1 MKNKKLLVSLLLV
14 TSSLTLLG
22 SCGNNNTTSTIST
35 RSIDDYD
42 VVGQTKLNLDDDLF
56 NTLMTKKK
64 TSDYDSK
71 LMDFN
76 RDGVERMLT
85 NTDYAPNDA
94 DDVFTNYVDGDTT
107 QFTSYNGNYTVKVRY
122 LGVDTPESTSEVEEW
137 GRSASLFNKSILK
150 KAKYVIVQS
159 AGSAKTGKRAP
170 ADLDG
175 YQRSLA
181 YVWYSNED
189 NPTKESFRNLNLELV
204 YNGYSGFNA
213 PSDDMKE
220 DFYNAFS
227 NAYAIA
233 QEYKKHRFSDEKDPN
248 YDYNPAQVLPL
259 DMLYDKTYYVEHF
272 DPNTNESLG
281 TYSSFCDD
289 KTWYSFDGYVTRVVG
304 GSAFYIQ
311 NKIGDNYYGL
321 YVFTLR
327 TYEPVQVGNWL
338 RVTGVLDY
346 YSGMYELKGVSY
358 SFFNHEDKDIK
369 YLDENGNP
377 TEDVTK
383 VKKETVTPIKA
394 TSKDIYDLK
403 YPSCLVELVGDGTE
417 SDKNKGLIFQKASN
431 SYGDI
436 TYGGT
441 QEVNTYNEAYP
452 FYNTDNSMVL
462 FGRYGVNSSIGGI
475 GASDASIVRVKINRD
490 AIIKGNYTTES
501 YVFGSDDEHVTV
513 TEEQAICSYKFFCG
527 GVSYYVPG
535 SEIEEQNGMDMK
547 VSNARY
553 AKMLNASSSAT
564 ITKGLS
570 VYKNTYKQQIARKII
585 GMSNNYISSGGNNKP
600 SIEIVNTKDFNEL
613 EDYVAEG

>member
-35 RSIDDYD
+35 PSIDDYD

-64 TSDYDSK
+64 TSDYDK
-71 LMDFN
+71 TLMDFN

-220 DFYNAFS
+220 DFYDAFS
-227 NAYAIA
+227 DAYTIA
-233 QEYKKHRFSDEKDPN
+233 QEYKKNRFSNEKDPN

-259 DMLYDKTYYVEHF
+259 DMLYDETYYVDHF

-281 TYSSFCDD
+281 NYSSFCDD

-501 YVFGSDDEHVTV
+501 YVFGSDNEHVTV

-585 GMSNNYISSGGNNKP
+585 GMSNNYISAGGNNKP

-613 EDYVAEG
+613 EDYAA

>member
-64 TSDYDSK
+64 TSDYDK
-71 LMDFN
+71 TLMDFN

-122 LGVDTPESTSEVEEW
+122 LGVDTPESTSEIEEW

-259 DMLYDKTYYVEHF
+259 DMLYDKTYYVDHF
-272 DPNTNESLG
+272 DPETNESLG

-436 TYGGT
+436 TTYGGT

-501 YVFGSDDEHVTV
+501 YVFGSDDEHVIV

-527 GVSYYVPG
+527 GESYYVPG
-535 SEIEEQNGMDMK
+535 SETEEQNGMDMK

-613 EDYVAEG
+613 EDYVA

>member
-22 SCGNNNTTSTIST
+22 SCGRNNNTTSTIST
-35 RSIDDYD
+35 PSIDDYD

-64 TSDYDSK
+64 TSDYDK
-71 LMDFN
+71 TLMDFN

-204 YNGYSGFNA
+204 YNGFSGFNA

-220 DFYNAFS
+220 DFYDAFS
-227 NAYAIA
+227 DAYTIA
-233 QEYKKHRFSDEKDPN
+233 QEYKKNRFSNEKDPN

-259 DMLYDKTYYVEHF
+259 DMLYDETYYVDHF
-272 DPNTNESLG
+272 DPNTNETLG
-281 TYSSFCDD
+281 NYSSFCDD

-394 TSKDIYDLK
+394 TSQDIYDLK

-585 GMSNNYISSGGNNKP
+585 GMSNNYISAGGNNKP

-613 EDYVAEG
+613 EDYAA

>member
-56 NTLMTKKK
+56 NKLMTNKS
-64 TSDYDSK
+64 TSAYDK
-71 LMDFN
+71 NLMDFN

-150 KAKYVIVQS
+150 KAKYVIIQS

-170 ADLDG
+170 ANLDG

-189 NPTKESFRNLNLELV
+189 NPTKDSFRNLNLELV

-220 DFYNAFS
+220 SFYNAFS
-227 NAYAIA
+227 DAYAIA
-233 QEYKKHRFSDEKDPN
+233 QEYKKHKFSNEKDPN

-259 DMLYDKTYYVEHF
+259 DTLYDKSYYVEHF
-272 DPNTNESLG
+272 DPETNESLG

-383 VKKETVTPIKA
+383 VKKEIVTPIKA
-394 TSKDIYDLK
+394 TSQDIYNLK

-535 SEIEEQNGMDMK
+535 SETEKQNGMDMK

-553 AKMLNASSSAT
+553 AKMLNASSSAS

-613 EDYVAEG
+613 EDYVA

>member
-1 MKNKKLLVSLLLV
+1 MKNKKLLVSLLFV

-22 SCGNNNTTSTIST
+22 SCGRNNNTTSTIST
-35 RSIDDYD
+35 PSIDDYD

-64 TSDYDSK
+64 TSDYDK
-71 LMDFN
+71 TLMDFN

-150 KAKYVIVQS
+150 KAKYVIIQS
-159 AGSAKTGKRAP
+159 AGSAKTGKKAP

-204 YNGYSGFNA
+204 YNGFSGFNA

-220 DFYNAFS
+220 DFYDAFS
-227 NAYAIA
+227 DAYTIA
-233 QEYKKHRFSDEKDPN
+233 QEYKKNRFSNEKDPN

-259 DMLYDKTYYVEHF
+259 DMLYDETYYVDHF
-272 DPNTNESLG
+272 DPNTNENLG
-281 TYSSFCDD
+281 NYSSFCDD

-394 TSKDIYDLK
+394 TSQDIYDLK

-570 VYKNTYKQQIARKII
+570 VYKNTYKQQIARKIV
-585 GMSNNYISSGGNNKP
+585 GMSNNYISAGGNNKP

-613 EDYVAEG
+613 EDYVA

>member
-56 NTLMTKKK
+56 NKLMTNKS
-64 TSDYDSK
+64 TSAYDK
-71 LMDFN
+71 NLMDFN

-150 KAKYVIVQS
+150 KAKYVIIQS

-189 NPTKESFRNLNLELV
+189 NPTKDSFRNLNLELV

-220 DFYNAFS
+220 SFYNAFS
-227 NAYAIA
+227 DAYAIA
-233 QEYKKHRFSDEKDPN
+233 QEYKKHKFSNEKDPN

-259 DMLYDKTYYVEHF
+259 DTLYDKSYYVEHF
-272 DPNTNESLG
+272 DPETNESLG

-383 VKKETVTPIKA
+383 VKKEIVTPIKA
-394 TSKDIYDLK
+394 TSQDIYNLK

-501 YVFGSDDEHVTV
+501 YVFGSNDEHVTV

-535 SEIEEQNGMDMK
+535 SETEKQNGMDMK

-553 AKMLNASSSAT
+553 AKMLNASSSAS

-613 EDYVAEG
+613 EDYVA

>member
-56 NTLMTKKK
+56 NTLMTNKS
-64 TSDYDSK
+64 TSAYDSK

-150 KAKYVIVQS
+150 KAKYVIIQS
-159 AGSAKTGKRAP
+159 AGSAKTGKKAP

-189 NPTKESFRNLNLELV
+189 NPTKDSFRNLNLELV

-220 DFYNAFS
+220 SFYNAFS
-227 NAYAIA
+227 DAYTIA
-233 QEYKKHRFSDEKDPN
+233 QEYKKHKFSDEKDPN
-248 YDYNPAQVLPL
+248 CDYNPAQVLPL
-259 DMLYDKTYYVEHF
+259 DMLYDRTYYVEHF

-338 RVTGVLDY
+338 RETGVLDY
-346 YSGMYELKGVSY
+346 YSGMYELKGVTY

-527 GVSYYVPG
+527 GESYYVPG
-535 SEIEEQNGMDMK
+535 SETEKQNGMDMK

-613 EDYVAEG
+613 EDYVA

>member
-22 SCGNNNTTSTIST
+22 SCGRNNNTTSTIST
-35 RSIDDYD
+35 PSIDDYD

-64 TSDYDSK
+64 TSDYDK
-71 LMDFN
+71 TLMDFN

-150 KAKYVIVQS
+150 KAKYVIIQS
-159 AGSAKTGKRAP
+159 AGSAKTGKKAP

-204 YNGYSGFNA
+204 YNGFSSFNA

-220 DFYNAFS
+220 DFYDAFS
-227 NAYAIA
+227 DAYTIA
-233 QEYKKHRFSDEKDPN
+233 QEYKKNRFSNEKDPN

-259 DMLYDKTYYVEHF
+259 DMLYDETYYVDHF
-272 DPNTNESLG
+272 DPNTNENLG
-281 TYSSFCDD
+281 NYSSFCDD

-394 TSKDIYDLK
+394 TSQDIYDLK

-535 SEIEEQNGMDMK
+535 SEIEEHNGMDMK

-585 GMSNNYISSGGNNKP
+585 GMSNNYISAGGNNKP

-613 EDYVAEG
+613 EDYAA

>member
-22 SCGNNNTTSTIST
+22 SCGNNNTSTIST

-56 NTLMTKKK
+56 KTLMSNKK
-64 TSDYDSK
+64 TSAYDK
-71 LMDFN
+71 NLMDFN

-85 NTDYAPNDA
+85 TTDYAPNDA

-189 NPTKESFRNLNLELV
+189 NPTKNSFRNLNLELV

-259 DMLYDKTYYVEHF
+259 DMLYDETYYVDHF
-272 DPNTNESLG
+272 DPETNESLG

-394 TSKDIYDLK
+394 TSQDIYDLK

-570 VYKNTYKQQIARKII
+570 VYKNTYKQQIARKIV
-585 GMSNNYISSGGNNKP
+585 GMSNNYISAGGNNKP
-600 SIEIVNTKDFNEL
+600 SIEIVNTKDFSEL
-613 EDYVAEG
+613 EDYVA

>member
-22 SCGNNNTTSTIST
+22 SCGRNNNTTSTIST

-56 NTLMTKKK
+56 NTLMTNKK
-64 TSDYDSK
+64 TSAYDK
-71 LMDFN
+71 NLMDFN

-85 NTDYAPNDA
+85 TTDYAPNDA
-94 DDVFTNYVDGDTT
+94 KDVFTNYVDGDTT

-150 KAKYVIVQS
+150 KAKYVIIQS

-170 ADLDG
+170 VDLDG

-189 NPTKESFRNLNLELV
+189 NPTKNSFRNLNLELV

-220 DFYNAFS
+220 SFYNAFS
-227 NAYAIA
+227 DAYTIA
-233 QEYKKHRFSDEKDPN
+233 QEYKKHKFSNEKDPN

-321 YVFTLR
+321 YVFTLK

-394 TSKDIYDLK
+394 TSQDILDLK

-431 SYGDI
+431 SFGDI

-490 AIIKGNYTTES
+490 AIIKGNYTSES
-501 YVFGSDDEHVTV
+501 YVFGSDDEHVIV

-535 SEIEEQNGMDMK
+535 SETEKQNGMDMK

-570 VYKNTYKQQIARKII
+570 VYKNTYKQQIARKIV
-585 GMSNNYISSGGNNKP
+585 GMSNNYISAGGNNKP

-613 EDYVAEG
+613 EDYVA

>member
-22 SCGNNNTTSTIST
+22 SCGRNNNTTSIIST
-35 RSIDDYD
+35 PSIDDYD

-64 TSDYDSK
+64 TSDYDK
-71 LMDFN
+71 TLMDFN

-150 KAKYVIVQS
+150 KAKYVIIQS
-159 AGSAKTGKRAP
+159 AGSAKTGKKAP

-204 YNGYSGFNA
+204 YNGFSGFNA

-220 DFYNAFS
+220 DFYDAFS
-227 NAYAIA
+227 DAYTIA
-233 QEYKKHRFSDEKDPN
+233 QEYKKNRFSNEKDPN

-259 DMLYDKTYYVEHF
+259 DMLYDETYYVDHF
-272 DPNTNESLG
+272 DPNTNENLG
-281 TYSSFCDD
+281 NYSSFCDD

-394 TSKDIYDLK
+394 TSQDIYDLK

-570 VYKNTYKQQIARKII
+570 VYKNTYKQQIARKIV
-585 GMSNNYISSGGNNKP
+585 GMSNNYISAGGNNKP

-613 EDYVAEG
+613 EDYVA

>member
-170 ADLDG
+170 ADIDG

-259 DMLYDKTYYVEHF
+259 DMLYDETYYVEHF
-272 DPNTNESLG
+272 DPETNESLG
-281 TYSSFCDD
+281 TYSSFCDN

-553 AKMLNASSSAT
+553 AKMLNASSSASV
-564 ITKGLS
+564 TKGLS
-570 VYKNTYKQQIARKII
+570 VYKNTYKQQIAKKII
-585 GMSNNYISSGGNNKP
+585 GMSNNYISAGGNNKP

-613 EDYVAEG
+613 EDYAA

>member
-14 TSSLTLLG
+14 ISSLTLLG

-64 TSDYDSK
+64 TSDYDK
-71 LMDFN
+71 TLMDFN

-189 NPTKESFRNLNLELV
+189 NPTKNSFRNLNLELV

-259 DMLYDKTYYVEHF
+259 DMLYDETYYVDHF
-272 DPNTNESLG
+272 DPETNESLG

-475 GASDASIVRVKINRD
+475 GASDASIVRIKVNRD
-490 AIIKGNYTTES
+490 AIIKGNYTSES

-535 SEIEEQNGMDMK
+535 SETEEQNGMDMK

-570 VYKNTYKQQIARKII
+570 VYKNTYKQQIARKIV
-585 GMSNNYISSGGNNKP
+585 GMSNNYISAGGNNKP

-613 EDYVAEG
+613 EDYVA

>member
-22 SCGNNNTTSTIST
+22 SCGRNNNTTSTIST
-35 RSIDDYD
+35 PSIDDYD

-56 NTLMTKKK
+56 NTLMIKKK
-64 TSDYDSK
+64 TSDYDK
-71 LMDFN
+71 TLMDFN

-204 YNGYSGFNA
+204 YNGFSGFNA

-227 NAYAIA
+227 DAYTIA
-233 QEYKKHRFSDEKDPN
+233 QEYKKNRFSNEKDPN

-259 DMLYDKTYYVEHF
+259 DMLYDETYYVDHF
-272 DPNTNESLG
+272 DPNTNENLG
-281 TYSSFCDD
+281 NYSSFCDD

-585 GMSNNYISSGGNNKP
+585 GMSNNYISAGGNNKP

-613 EDYVAEG
+613 EDYKA

>member
-22 SCGNNNTTSTIST
+22 SCGRNNNTTSTIST
-35 RSIDDYD
+35 PSIDDYD

-64 TSDYDSK
+64 TSDYDK
-71 LMDFN
+71 TLMDFN

-150 KAKYVIVQS
+150 KAKYVIIQS
-159 AGSAKTGKRAP
+159 AGSAKTGKKAP

-204 YNGYSGFNA
+204 YNGFSGFNA

-220 DFYNAFS
+220 DFYDAFS
-227 NAYAIA
+227 DAYTIA
-233 QEYKKHRFSDEKDPN
+233 QEYKKNRFSNEKDPN

-259 DMLYDKTYYVEHF
+259 DMLYDETYYVDHF
-272 DPNTNESLG
+272 DPNTNENLG
-281 TYSSFCDD
+281 NYSSFCDD

-383 VKKETVTPIKA
+383 VKKEIVTPIKA
-394 TSKDIYDLK
+394 TSQDIYDLK

-513 TEEQAICSYKFFCG
+513 TEEQAICSYNFFCG

-535 SEIEEQNGMDMK
+535 SETEKQNGMDMK

-570 VYKNTYKQQIARKII
+570 VYKNTYKQQIARKVI
-585 GMSNNYISSGGNNKP
+585 GMSNNYISAGGNNKP

-613 EDYVAEG
+613 EDYAA

>member
-14 TSSLTLLG
+14 TSSLTLLEN
-22 SCGNNNTTSTIST
+22 CGRNNNTTSTIST
-35 RSIDDYD
+35 PSIDDYD

-64 TSDYDSK
+64 TSDYDK
-71 LMDFN
+71 TLMDFN

-85 NTDYAPNDA
+85 NIDYAPNDA

-150 KAKYVIVQS
+150 KAKYVIIQS
-159 AGSAKTGKRAP
+159 AGSAKTGKKAP

-204 YNGYSGFNA
+204 YNGFSGFNA

-220 DFYNAFS
+220 DFYDAFS
-227 NAYAIA
+227 DAYTIA
-233 QEYKKHRFSDEKDPN
+233 KEYKKNRFSNEKDPN

-259 DMLYDKTYYVEHF
+259 DMLYDETYYVDHF
-272 DPNTNESLG
+272 DPNTNENLG
-281 TYSSFCDD
+281 NYSSFCDD

-394 TSKDIYDLK
+394 TSQDIYDLK

-475 GASDASIVRVKINRD
+475 GASDASIVRIKVNRD
-490 AIIKGNYTTES
+490 AIIKGNYTSES
-501 YVFGSDDEHVTV
+501 YVFGSDDEYVTV

-585 GMSNNYISSGGNNKP
+585 GMSNNYISAGGNNKP

-613 EDYVAEG
+613 EDYAA

>member
-64 TSDYDSK
+64 TSDYDK
-71 LMDFN
+71 TLMDFN

-204 YNGYSGFNA
+204 YNGFSGFNA

-220 DFYNAFS
+220 DFYDAFS
-227 NAYAIA
+227 DAYTIA
-233 QEYKKHRFSDEKDPN
+233 QEYKKNRFSNEKDPN

-259 DMLYDKTYYVEHF
+259 DMLYDETYYVDHF
-272 DPNTNESLG
+272 DPETNESLG
-281 TYSSFCDD
+281 NYSSFCDD

-394 TSKDIYDLK
+394 TSQDIYDLK

-585 GMSNNYISSGGNNKP
+585 GMSNNYISAGGNNKP

-613 EDYVAEG
+613 EDYAA

>member
-22 SCGNNNTTSTIST
+22 SCGRNNNTTSTIST
-35 RSIDDYD
+35 PSIDDYD

-64 TSDYDSK
+64 TSDYDK
-71 LMDFN
+71 TLMDFN

-150 KAKYVIVQS
+150 KAKYVIIQS
-159 AGSAKTGKRAP
+159 AGSAKTGKKAP

-204 YNGYSGFNA
+204 YNGFSGFNA

-220 DFYNAFS
+220 DFYDAFS
-227 NAYAIA
+227 DAYAIA
-233 QEYKKHRFSDEKDPN
+233 QEYKKNRFSNEKDPN

-259 DMLYDKTYYVEHF
+259 DMLYDETYYVDHF

-281 TYSSFCDD
+281 NYSSFCDD

-394 TSKDIYDLK
+394 TSQDIYDLK

-585 GMSNNYISSGGNNKP
+585 GMSNNYISAGGNNKP

-613 EDYVAEG
+613 EDYAA

>member
-22 SCGNNNTTSTIST
+22 SCGRNNNTTSTIST
-35 RSIDDYD
+35 PSIDDYD

-64 TSDYDSK
+64 TSDYDK
-71 LMDFN
+71 TLMDFN

-150 KAKYVIVQS
+150 KAKYVIIQS
-159 AGSAKTGKRAP
+159 AGSAKTGKKAP

-204 YNGYSGFNA
+204 YNGFSGFNA

-220 DFYNAFS
+220 DFYDAFS
-227 NAYAIA
+227 DAYTIA
-233 QEYKKHRFSDEKDPN
+233 QEYKKNRFSNEKDPN

-259 DMLYDKTYYVEHF
+259 DMLYDETYYVDHF
-272 DPNTNESLG
+272 DPETNESLG

-394 TSKDIYDLK
+394 TSQDIYDLK

-475 GASDASIVRVKINRD
+475 GSSDASIVRVKINRD

-570 VYKNTYKQQIARKII
+570 VYKNTYKQQIARKVI
-585 GMSNNYISSGGNNKP
+585 GMSNNYISAGGNNKP

-613 EDYVAEG
+613 EDYAA

>member
-22 SCGNNNTTSTIST
+22 SCGRNNNTTSTIST

-56 NTLMTKKK
+56 KTLMSNKK
-64 TSDYDSK
+64 TSAYDK
-71 LMDFN
+71 NLMDFN

-85 NTDYAPNDA
+85 TTDYAPNDA

-150 KAKYVIVQS
+150 KAKYVIIQS
-159 AGSAKTGKRAP
+159 AGSAKTGKKAP

-204 YNGYSGFNA
+204 YNGFSGFNA

-220 DFYNAFS
+220 DFYDAFS
-227 NAYAIA
+227 DAYTIA
-233 QEYKKHRFSDEKDPN
+233 QEYKKNRFSNEKDPN

-259 DMLYDKTYYVEHF
+259 DMLYDETYYVDHF
-272 DPNTNESLG
+272 DPNTNENLG
-281 TYSSFCDD
+281 NYSSFCDD

-327 TYEPVQVGNWL
+327 TYQPVQVGNWL

-394 TSKDIYDLK
+394 TSQDIYDLK

-585 GMSNNYISSGGNNKP
+585 GMSNNYISAGGNNKP

-613 EDYVAEG
+613 EDYAA

>member
-22 SCGNNNTTSTIST
+22 SCGRNNNTTSTIST

-56 NTLMTKKK
+56 NTLIKKK
-64 TSDYDSK
+64 STSAYDSN

-150 KAKYVIVQS
+150 KAKYVIIQS

-189 NPTKESFRNLNLELV
+189 TPTKDSFRNLNLELV

-213 PSDDMKE
+213 PSDDME
-220 DFYNAFS
+220 ESFYNAFFD
-227 NAYAIA
+227 AYTIA
-233 QEYKKHRFSDEKDPN
+233 QQYKKHKFSDEKDPN

-321 YVFTLR
+321 YVFTLK

-613 EDYVAEG
+613 EDYVA

>member
-22 SCGNNNTTSTIST
+22 SCGRNNNTTSTIST
-35 RSIDDYD
+35 PSIDDYD

-64 TSDYDSK
+64 TSDYDK
-71 LMDFN
+71 TLMDFN

-220 DFYNAFS
+220 DFYDAFS
-227 NAYAIA
+227 DAYTIA
-233 QEYKKHRFSDEKDPN
+233 QEYKKNRFSNEKDPN

-259 DMLYDKTYYVEHF
+259 DMLYDEAYYVDHF
-272 DPNTNESLG
+272 DPNTNENLG
-281 TYSSFCDD
+281 NYSSFCDD

-394 TSKDIYDLK
+394 TSQDIYDLK

-462 FGRYGVNSSIGGI
+462 FGRYGLNSSIGGI

-564 ITKGLS
+564 ITNGLS

-585 GMSNNYISSGGNNKP
+585 GMSNNYISAGGNNKP

-613 EDYVAEG
+613 EDYVA

>member
-56 NTLMTKKK
+56 NKLMTNKS
-64 TSDYDSK
+64 TSAYDK
-71 LMDFN
+71 NLMDFN

-150 KAKYVIVQS
+150 KAKYVIIQS

-189 NPTKESFRNLNLELV
+189 NPTKDSFRNLNLELV

-220 DFYNAFS
+220 SFYNAFS
-227 NAYAIA
+227 DAYAIA
-233 QEYKKHRFSDEKDPN
+233 QEYKKHKFSNEKDPN

-259 DMLYDKTYYVEHF
+259 DTLYDKSYYVEHF
-272 DPNTNESLG
+272 DPETNESLG

-383 VKKETVTPIKA
+383 VKKEIVTPIKA
-394 TSKDIYDLK
+394 TSQDIYNLK

-501 YVFGSDDEHVTV
+501 YIFGSDDEHVTV

-535 SEIEEQNGMDMK
+535 SETEKQNGMDMK

-553 AKMLNASSSAT
+553 AKMLNASSSAS

-613 EDYVAEG
+613 EDYVA

>member
-56 NTLMTKKK
+56 NKLMTNKS
-64 TSDYDSK
+64 TSAYDK
-71 LMDFN
+71 NLMDFN

-150 KAKYVIVQS
+150 KAKYVIIQS

-189 NPTKESFRNLNLELV
+189 NPTKDSFRNLNLELV

-220 DFYNAFS
+220 SFYNAFS
-227 NAYAIA
+227 DAYAIA
-233 QEYKKHRFSDEKDPN
+233 QEYKKHKFSNEKDPN

-259 DMLYDKTYYVEHF
+259 DTLYDKSYYVEHF
-272 DPNTNESLG
+272 DAETNESLG

-383 VKKETVTPIKA
+383 VKKEIVTPIKA
-394 TSKDIYDLK
+394 TSQDIYNLK

-535 SEIEEQNGMDMK
+535 SETEKQNGMDMK

-553 AKMLNASSSAT
+553 AKMLNASSSAS

-613 EDYVAEG
+613 EDYVA

>member
-1 MKNKKLLVSLLLV
+1 
-14 TSSLTLLG
+14 
-22 SCGNNNTTSTIST
+22 
-35 RSIDDYD
+35 
-42 VVGQTKLNLDDDLF
+42 
-56 NTLMTKKK
+56 
-64 TSDYDSK
+64 
-71 LMDFN
+71 MDFN

-259 DMLYDKTYYVEHF
+259 DTLYDETYYVDHF
-272 DPNTNESLG
+272 DPETNESLG

-553 AKMLNASSSAT
+553 AKMLNASSSASV
-564 ITKGLS
+564 TKGLS

-585 GMSNNYISSGGNNKP
+585 GMSNNYISAGGNNKP

-613 EDYVAEG
+613 EDYVA

>member
-22 SCGNNNTTSTIST
+22 SCGRNNNTTSTIST
-35 RSIDDYD
+35 SSIDDYD

-64 TSDYDSK
+64 TSDYDK
-71 LMDFN
+71 TLMDFN

-150 KAKYVIVQS
+150 KAKYVIIQS
-159 AGSAKTGKRAP
+159 AGSAKTGKKAP

-204 YNGYSGFNA
+204 YNGFSGFNA

-220 DFYNAFS
+220 DFYDAFS
-227 NAYAIA
+227 DAYTIA
-233 QEYKKHRFSDEKDPN
+233 QEYKKNRFSNEKDPN

-259 DMLYDKTYYVEHF
+259 DMLYDETYYVDHF
-272 DPNTNESLG
+272 DPNTNENLG
-281 TYSSFCDD
+281 NYSSFCDD

-394 TSKDIYDLK
+394 TSQDIYDLK

-585 GMSNNYISSGGNNKP
+585 GMSNNYISAGGNNKP

-613 EDYVAEG
+613 EDYAA

>member
-22 SCGNNNTTSTIST
+22 SCRRNNNITSTIST
-35 RSIDDYD
+35 PSIDDYD

-64 TSDYDSK
+64 TSDYDK
-71 LMDFN
+71 TLMDFN

-150 KAKYVIVQS
+150 KAKYVIIQS
-159 AGSAKTGKRAP
+159 AGSAKTGKKAP

-204 YNGYSGFNA
+204 YNGFSGFNA

-220 DFYNAFS
+220 DFYDAFS
-227 NAYAIA
+227 DAYTIA
-233 QEYKKHRFSDEKDPN
+233 QEYKKNRFSNEKDPN

-259 DMLYDKTYYVEHF
+259 DMLYDETYYVDHF
-272 DPNTNESLG
+272 DPNTNENLG
-281 TYSSFCDD
+281 NYSSFCDD

-394 TSKDIYDLK
+394 TSQDIYDLK

-585 GMSNNYISSGGNNKP
+585 GMSNNYISAGGNNKP

-613 EDYVAEG
+613 EDYAA

>member
-22 SCGNNNTTSTIST
+22 SCGRNNNTTSTIST
-35 RSIDDYD
+35 PSIDDYD
-42 VVGQTKLNLDDDLF
+42 VVGQTKLNLDDHLF

-64 TSDYDSK
+64 TSDYDK
-71 LMDFN
+71 TLMDFN

-150 KAKYVIVQS
+150 KAKYVIIQS
-159 AGSAKTGKRAP
+159 AGSAKTGKKAP

-204 YNGYSGFNA
+204 YNGFSGFNA

-220 DFYNAFS
+220 DFYDAFS
-227 NAYAIA
+227 DAYTIA
-233 QEYKKHRFSDEKDPN
+233 QEYKKNRFSNEKDPN

-259 DMLYDKTYYVEHF
+259 DMLYDETYYVDHF
-272 DPNTNESLG
+272 DPNTNENLG
-281 TYSSFCDD
+281 NYSSFCDD

-394 TSKDIYDLK
+394 TSQDIYDLK

-585 GMSNNYISSGGNNKP
+585 GMSNNYISAGGNNKP

-613 EDYVAEG
+613 EDYAA

>member
-259 DMLYDKTYYVEHF
+259 DMLYDETYYVEHF
-272 DPNTNESLG
+272 DPETNESLG

-553 AKMLNASSSAT
+553 AKMLNASSSASV
-564 ITKGLS
+564 TKGLS
-570 VYKNTYKQQIARKII
+570 VYKNTYKQQIAKKII
-585 GMSNNYISSGGNNKP
+585 GMSNNYISAGGNNKP

-613 EDYVAEG
+613 EDYAA

>member
-22 SCGNNNTTSTIST
+22 SCGRNNNTTSTIST

-56 NTLMTKKK
+56 KTLMSNKK
-64 TSDYDSK
+64 TSDYDK
-71 LMDFN
+71 TLMDFN

-189 NPTKESFRNLNLELV
+189 NPTKNSFRNLNLELV

-259 DMLYDKTYYVEHF
+259 DMLYDETYYVDHF
-272 DPNTNESLG
+272 DPETNESLG

-394 TSKDIYDLK
+394 TSQDIYDLK

-570 VYKNTYKQQIARKII
+570 VYKNTYKQQIARKIV
-585 GMSNNYISSGGNNKP
+585 GMSNNYISASGNNKP

-613 EDYVAEG
+613 EDYVA

>member
-22 SCGNNNTTSTIST
+22 SCGRNNNTTSTIST

-56 NTLMTKKK
+56 KTLMSNKK
-64 TSDYDSK
+64 TSAYDK
-71 LMDFN
+71 NLMDFN

-85 NTDYAPNDA
+85 TTDYAPNDA

-259 DMLYDKTYYVEHF
+259 DMLYDETYYVDHF
-272 DPNTNESLG
+272 DPETNESLG

-394 TSKDIYDLK
+394 TSQDIYDLK

-490 AIIKGNYTTES
+490 AIIKGNYTSES
-501 YVFGSDDEHVTV
+501 YVFGSDDEHVIV

-527 GVSYYVPG
+527 GESYYVPG
-535 SEIEEQNGMDMK
+535 SETEEQNGMDMK

-553 AKMLNASSSAT
+553 AKMLNASSSAS

-570 VYKNTYKQQIARKII
+570 VYKNTYKQQIARKVI
-585 GMSNNYISSGGNNKP
+585 GMSNNYISAGGNNKP
-600 SIEIVNTKDFNEL
+600 SIEIVNTKDFSEL
-613 EDYVAEG
+613 EDYAA

>member
-64 TSDYDSK
+64 TSAYDK
-71 LMDFN
+71 NLMDFN

-150 KAKYVIVQS
+150 KAKYVIIQS
-159 AGSAKTGKRAP
+159 AGSAKTGKKAP

-181 YVWYSNED
+181 YVWYSNEE
-189 NPTKESFRNLNLELV
+189 NPTKDSFRNLNLELV

-220 DFYNAFS
+220 DFYDAFS
-227 NAYAIA
+227 DAYTIA
-233 QEYKKHRFSDEKDPN
+233 QEYKKNRFSNEKDPN

-259 DMLYDKTYYVEHF
+259 DMLYDKTYNIEHF

-527 GVSYYVPG
+527 GESYYVPG
-535 SEIEEQNGMDMK
+535 SETEKQNGMDMK

-570 VYKNTYKQQIARKII
+570 VYKNTYKQQIARKIV
-585 GMSNNYISSGGNNKP
+585 GMSNNYISASGNNKP

-613 EDYVAEG
+613 EDYVA

>member
-22 SCGNNNTTSTIST
+22 SCGRNNNTTSTIST

-56 NTLMTKKK
+56 KTLMSNKK
-64 TSDYDSK
+64 TSAYDK
-71 LMDFN
+71 NLMDFN

-85 NTDYAPNDA
+85 TTDYAPNDA

-227 NAYAIA
+227 DAYTIA
-233 QEYKKHRFSDEKDPN
+233 QEYKKHRFSNEKDPN

-321 YVFTLR
+321 YVFTLK

-394 TSKDIYDLK
+394 TSKDIFDLK

-475 GASDASIVRVKINRD
+475 GASDASIVRIKVNRD
-490 AIIKGNYTTES
+490 AIIKGNYTSES

-535 SEIEEQNGMDMK
+535 SETEEQNGMDMK

-570 VYKNTYKQQIARKII
+570 VYKNTYKQQIARKIV
-585 GMSNNYISSGGNNKP
+585 GMSNNYISAGGNNKP

-613 EDYVAEG
+613 EDYVA

>member
-22 SCGNNNTTSTIST
+22 SCGRNNNTTSTIST
-35 RSIDDYD
+35 PSIDDYD

-64 TSDYDSK
+64 TSDYDSN

-94 DDVFTNYVDGDTT
+94 DDIFTNYVDGDTT

-227 NAYAIA
+227 DAYTIA
-233 QEYKKHRFSDEKDPN
+233 QEYKKNRFSNEKDPN

-259 DMLYDKTYYVEHF
+259 NMLYDETYYVEHT
-272 DPNTNESLG
+272 DPETNG
-281 TYSSFCDD
+281 FYSSFCDN

-383 VKKETVTPIKA
+383 VKKENVTPIKA

-490 AIIKGNYTTES
+490 AIIKGNYTSES
-501 YVFGSDDEHVTV
+501 YVFGSDDEHVIV

-535 SEIEEQNGMDMK
+535 SETEKQNGMDMK

-570 VYKNTYKQQIARKII
+570 VYKNTYKQQIARKIV
-585 GMSNNYISSGGNNKP
+585 GMSNNYISAGGNNKP

-613 EDYVAEG
+613 EDYVA

>member
-22 SCGNNNTTSTIST
+22 SCGRNNNTTSTIST

-56 NTLMTKKK
+56 KTLMSNKK
-64 TSDYDSK
+64 TSDYDK
-71 LMDFN
+71 TLMDFN

-189 NPTKESFRNLNLELV
+189 NPTKNSFRNLNLELV

-259 DMLYDKTYYVEHF
+259 DMLYDETYYVDHF
-272 DPNTNESLG
+272 DPETNESLG

-394 TSKDIYDLK
+394 TSQDIYDLK

-585 GMSNNYISSGGNNKP
+585 GMSNNYISAGGNNKP

-613 EDYVAEG
+613 EDYAA